1 MEIISVTIVLY
12 LGLSSLYLF
21 VFALA
26 SKLPKVKKVKT
37 VVSNKINSVVVL
49 IPAYKEDNVIVEVAK
64 KALLQ
69 NYPDFSVVIIAD
81 SLKDSTLLTLAK
93 LPVTVIEV
101 FFEKSTKVKA
111 LNVAFKQLPD
121 FDTALVLD
129 ADNIMDDGFLSAINL
144 EFNKGYSV
152 IQAQRT
158 AKNLKSNFAILD
170 GLSEAINNNIYNL
183 GCIRLGLS
191 SRLVGSGMFFNYQ
204 LLKNLIEEAKAIGG
218 FDKELE
224 IKLIKDNIYIHY
236 VHDIILFD
244 EKVNSGADF
253 KKQRTRWLAAQFFFL
268 KQYGSTAVMAFLRN
282 GNSDF
287 LNKIIQ
293 MALPPRL
300 LIPVI
305 LLLGS
310 TLHIFFETHLIFL
323 WLFGLALNLIANLI
337 SIPASMYNKHLL
349 FALFSIPK
357 AALMIVL
364 GLFDFKKANTT
375 FIHTPHNSK

>member
-93 LPVTVIEV
+93 LPITVIEV

-183 GCIRLGLS
+183 GCR
-191 SRLVGSGMFFNYQ
+191 
-204 LLKNLIEEAKAIGG
+204 
-218 FDKELE
+218 
-224 IKLIKDNIYIHY
+224 
-236 VHDIILFD
+236 
-244 EKVNSGADF
+244 
-253 KKQRTRWLAAQFFFL
+253 
-268 KQYGSTAVMAFLRN
+268 
-282 GNSDF
+282 
-287 LNKIIQ
+287 
-293 MALPPRL
+293 
-300 LIPVI
+300 
-305 LLLGS
+305 
-310 TLHIFFETHLIFL
+310 
-323 WLFGLALNLIANLI
+323 
-337 SIPASMYNKHLL
+337 
-349 FALFSIPK
+349 
-357 AALMIVL
+357 
-364 GLFDFKKANTT
+364 
-375 FIHTPHNSK
+375 